1 MPWVVQETGEEPRGR
16 CTVYWRRVV
25 LEEDGVDAVP
35 LRIEVVVPPLVWAM
49 TTVQVRRQTSREG
62 EWSPPT
68 SWPVCLLPQI
78 LGLIQ
83 EVSGGRDFSGTFGEG
98 SVQGSALPGVHEI
111 VEQAINDRE
120 MGTYQR
126 RQGEYLIYP
135 RTEEW
140 VLSEYEWAVR
150 ENLFLRQSEIHL
162 RRVLRRYFGETN
174 ESLTRRVAE
183 ILGDV

>member
-1 MPWVVQETGEEPRGR
+1 
-16 CTVYWRRVV
+16 VV
-25 LEEDGVDAVP
+25 LIENGAEVTTP
-35 LRIEVVVPPLVWAM
+35 LVVEAIVPPLAWAM
-49 TTVQVRRQTSREG
+49 ITLQVRAWREDA
-62 EWSPPT
+62 EWLEPT
-68 SWPVCLLPQI
+68 SWPLSLLPEI
-78 LGLIQ
+78 LDLARM
-83 EVSGGRDFSGTFGEG
+83 VSGSRDFSGTFGEG
-98 SVQGSALPGVHEI
+98 SVQESALPGVHEI